1 MLLQQIVNGL
11 SIGSIYA
18 LMAVGYS
25 LIYSLMNFTNFAHGI
40 VVTLGAYFGFY
51 SLTLLNPNIALAF
64 IVALMVGGIV
74 SSIIELTTYRPLLL
88 KKSERSYLVIAGLGI
103 EIIVENLIIII
114 LGGRFKTYPQ
124 GLFSTDSINFFG
136 SNIGVID
143 LYILL
148 ISVFLLILVELY
160 INRTKNGL
168 AIRSAAYNT
177 DITSIM
183 GVDVDKLMMKVF
195 YIAGILAGIAGY
207 FLGIKYTA
215 YPQMNLLSNKAFIS
229 AVLGGLGSLTGSVI
243 GAIIL
248 GLLETFV
255 SGYISSSLRDVFSFG
270 LLVLVLLF
278 RPTGI
283 MGKSS
288 DDKA

>member
-25 LIYSLMNFTNFAHGI
+25 LIYSLMSFTNFAHGV

-51 SLTLLNPNIALAF
+51 SLTLLSPSISLAFVIAL
-64 IVALMVGGIV
+64 VLGGII
-74 SSIIELTTYRPLLL
+74 SSTIELTTYRPLLR
-88 KKSERSYLVIAGLGI
+88 KNSKRSYLVIAGLGI
-103 EIIVENLIIII
+103 QIIAENLIIIL

-124 GLFSTDSINFFG
+124 GLFNTDSINFFG

-148 ISVFLLILVELY
+148 LSILLLICVEIY
-160 INRTKNGL
+160 INCTKNGL
-168 AIRSAAYNT
+168 AIRSAAYST

-183 GVDVDKLMMKVF
+183 GVDVDKLMIKVF
-195 YIAGILAGIAGY
+195 YIAGMLAGIAGY
-207 FLGIKYTA
+207 FMGIKYTA
-215 YPQMNLLSNKAFIS
+215 YPQLSALSNKAFIS
-229 AVLGGLGSLTGSVI
+229 AVLGGLGSLTGSVV

-255 SGYISSSLRDVFSFG
+255 SGYISSSLRDIFSFG

>member
-64 IVALMVGGIV
+64 IVALMFGGIV

-124 GLFSTDSINFFG
+124 GLFSTDAINFFG